1 MPDQFLHGIEI
12 VEIDDG
18 IRPIQ
23 TVRSSII
30 AFVGTAPNAEAD
42 TKAAATI
49 GAGNAALTF
58 TAKLAGVLGNAIDI
72 RFVAPTGANAALGVV
87 VTGNDIVVNL
97 ATGASAGVVTSTA
110 AQVAAAIAASAPAT
124 ALVTVA
130 NAAGSNGSGVVAG
143 MAAPRFLTGGVDEPF
158 AVNVPVL
165 VTGPRMAARL
175 GTGGTLRAAYDAA
188 YAQGVS
194 TMIVVRVAVGANQAA
209 TIANVAGNPSAQ
221 TGAYALMT
229 AETLTG
235 QVPRILAAP
244 GFTVNDTPAQAQLAT
259 MALLAVAQRLR
270 AVVIA
275 DGPNTT
281 EANALTD
288 RANYGSDR
296 LYIVDPA
303 VRALDNVTDEIVT
316 RPASAYVAG
325 VLSATDATKGFW
337 WSPSNRVI
345 QGIVGTARPID
356 FAISDPE
363 TQANRLNEQEVAT
376 IVRKDGFRLW
386 GNRSTATDP
395 LWTFLSVR
403 RTADMV
409 YESIEAALLWAMDRP
424 FSEQLLRDIRDSVQ
438 AYLNSLKARGAI
450 LGGRVWVDP
459 ELNSAADLAA
469 GKLTLDFDI
478 EPPAPLEHL
487 TFRAQRNGSYYNELV
502 TAVAATN

>member
-1 MPDQFLHGIEI
+1 MSDQFLHGIEI

-30 AFVGTAPNAEAD
+30 GLVGTAPNAEPAI
-42 TKAAATI
+42 AAALAL
-49 GAGNAALTF
+49 GAGNAGLVF
-58 TAKLAGVLGNAIDI
+58 TAKTAGAVGNAISVHL
-72 RFVAPTGANAALGVV
+72 RNPGTASAALAVL
-87 VTGNDIVVNL
+87 VTGSAIVVNL
-97 ATGASAGVVTSTA
+97 ATSAGSAVTSTA
-110 AQVAAAIAASAPAT
+110 AQVKAAIEGNAPAN
-124 ALVTVA
+124 ALVAVTYPAGGTGATVVVPG
-130 NAAGSNGSGVVAG
+130 AAT
-143 MAAPRFLTGGVDEPF
+143 RLTGGADEPF
-158 AVNVPVL
+158 ALNRPVL
-165 VTGPRMAARL
+165 VIGPRMAARL

-194 TMIVVRVAVGANQAA
+194 SMIVVRVAVGNDAAA
-209 TIANVAGNPSAQ
+209 TLANAAGNAAAQ
-221 TGAYALMT
+221 TGAYALLT
-229 AETLTG
+229 AENATG
-235 QVPRILAAP
+235 QKPRILAAP
-244 GFTVNDTPAQAQLAT
+244 GFTANGTVAQAQAVVT
-259 MALLAVAQRLR
+259 ALLAVAQRLR

-281 EANALTD
+281 EADALTD

-303 VRALDNVTDEIVT
+303 VRALDSVTDDIVT
-316 RPASAYVAG
+316 LPASAFVAG

-337 WSPSNRVI
+337 WSPSNRVVG
-345 QGIVGTARPID
+345 GIVGTARAID

-363 TQANRLNEQEVAT
+363 TQANRLNEAEIAT
-376 IVRKDGFRLW
+376 IIRKDGFRLW
-386 GNRSTATDP
+386 GNRTTATDP
-395 LWTFLSVR
+395 LWAFLPVR

-409 YESIEAALLWAMDRP
+409 YESVEAALLWAMDRP

-438 AYLNSLKARGAI
+438 TYLNSLRARGAI

-459 ELNSAADLAA
+459 ELNNAADLAA

-487 TFRAQRNGSYYNELV
+487 TFRAQRNGSYYDELV

>member
-1 MPDQFLHGIEI
+1 MPDQFMHGVEI

-30 AFVGTAPNAEAD
+30 GLVGTAP
-42 TKAAATI
+42 AAALAMAAALTL
-49 GAGNAALTF
+49 GTGNAGLTF
-58 TAKLAGVLGNAIDI
+58 TAKAAGLVGNQISLAMVVPAQN
-72 RFVAPTGANAALGVV
+72 NAALAVDLSGSAISVS
-87 VTGNDIVVNL
+87 L
-97 ATGASAGVVTSTA
+97 ATNAGGVATSTA
-110 AQVAAAIAASAPAT
+110 AQVKAAIE
-124 ALVTVA
+124 ALAGAHTLVAVTYPD
-130 NAAGSNGSGVVAG
+130 GGTGSGVVA
-143 MAAPRFLTGGVDEPF
+143 ASPPARLSGGADEPF
-158 AVNVPVL
+158 PLNVPVL
-165 VTGPRMAARL
+165 ITGPRMAARL
-175 GTGGTLRAAYDAA
+175 GASGTLRAAYDAA
-188 YAQGVS
+188 YAQGVG
-194 TMIVVRVAVGANQAA
+194 TMIVVRVAAGLTAEA
-209 TIANVAGNPSAQ
+209 TIANVAGNPSEQ
-221 TGAYALMT
+221 TGAYALLT
-229 AETLTG
+229 AETVTG

-244 GFTVNDTPAQAQLAT
+244 GFTFNGTPAQAQPATLA
-259 MALLAVAQRLR
+259 LIAVAQRLR
-270 AVVIA
+270 AVVVA

-281 EANALTD
+281 EADALTE
-288 RANYGSDR
+288 RGNYGSDR

-303 VRALDNVTDEIVT
+303 VRALDSMTDDIIT
-316 RPASAYVAG
+316 LPASGFVAG
-325 VLSATDATKGFW
+325 VISATDATKGFW

-345 QGIVGTARPID
+345 AGIVGTARPID

-363 TQANRLNEQEVAT
+363 TQANRLNERGIAT

-386 GNRSTATDP
+386 GNRSAANDP
-395 LWTFLSVR
+395 LWAFLPVR

-438 AYLNSLKARGAI
+438 EYLNSLKARGAI

-469 GKLTLDFDI
+469 GKLTIDFDI

-502 TAVAATN
+502 TAVAINA